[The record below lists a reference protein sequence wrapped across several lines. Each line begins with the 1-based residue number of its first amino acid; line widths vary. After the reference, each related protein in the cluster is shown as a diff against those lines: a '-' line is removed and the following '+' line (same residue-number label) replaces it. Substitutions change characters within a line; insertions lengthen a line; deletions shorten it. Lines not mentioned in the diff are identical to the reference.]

1 MNAKNSK
8 MNHIMSLLGS
18 QEANIGKIRSELSD
32 IQKEISVNENKL
44 KFIQN
49 FEQFLNMEESEAIV
63 TLEKEDFL
71 KVNGTFKYLLDMPV
85 RESSFKSFE
94 ALKTIILEQKEKISK
109 EELKLKESERKYE
122 ELEAESNALPW
133 EVNELK
139 MWKKKELN
147 DLCFEIHS
155 FEFGVGDFWPEK
167 IWKLQQK
174 IKLIESKLIFI
185 DNLEQISNME
195 EDEAIATLEHEKLL
209 KVDGTFNY
217 LFKLSMMECTSKA
230 FKALETT
237 LSEHE
242 KEMVNLKQQELKDIE
257 KLKKMNEEYEMKL
270 SVENSVQDF
279 SSKSID
285 CLKAEIKHTEDAEI
299 LKKLEEELRMKETIK
314 KTMKK
319 KGKKASRKR

>member
-8 MNHIMSLLGS
+8 MNRIMSLLGS

-71 KVNGTFKYLLDMPV
+71 KVNGTFKYL
-85 RESSFKSFE
+85 
-94 ALKTIILEQKEKISK
+94 
-109 EELKLKESERKYE
+109 
-122 ELEAESNALPW
+122 
-133 EVNELK
+133 
-139 MWKKKELN
+139 
-147 DLCFEIHS
+147 
-155 FEFGVGDFWPEK
+155 
-167 IWKLQQK
+167 
-174 IKLIESKLIFI
+174 
-185 DNLEQISNME
+185 
-195 EDEAIATLEHEKLL
+195 
-209 KVDGTFNY
+209 
-217 LFKLSMMECTSKA
+217 FKLSMMECSSKA